1 MNLSKSTGTLLAF
14 VVEFTTSKQNL
25 FKSDHNDLTTVIISH
40 IYLII
45 TTATIS
51 TVITNVSIIINII
64 G

>member
-14 VVEFTTSKQNL
+14 VVEFPTLKQNL

-51 TVITNVSIIINII
+51 TVVTNVSIIINII
-64 G
+64 